1 MLLFNC
7 IVCGVEFVQTRSD
20 RKSCDNH
27 CACKL
32 SRRYK
37 DKYSDKMTK
46 EEYIQWVIET
56 GPFWKRKT
64 LFEENKIKL
73 KLTKEQAEKRETVR
87 KFFLRCQSKKWQLT
101 KFDILHLLMV
111 YADLFPHRH
120 TSEKDLEDPETF
132 YTKCVI
138 RIKTK
143 LHL

>member
-1 MLLFNC
+1 MDKC
-7 IVCGVEFVQTRSD
+7 IVCGGDYIKTRSD
-20 RKSCDNH
+20 KLSCSSH
-27 CACKL
+27 CANKL
-32 SRRYK
+32 ARTYK
-37 DKYSDKMTK
+37 DKYSSLMTK
-46 EEYIQWVIET
+46 KEYIQGVIEN

-73 KLTKEQAEKRETVR
+73 KLNKEQTEKRESVR
-87 KFFLRCQSKKWQLT
+87 KFFLSCQAKKWQLD

-132 YTKCVI
+132 YTKCVV